1 MDDDMETTPTDD
13 DSDEEDDEEFTA
25 LLNSFVSEVVTLV
38 ALDDLDDETSNRFGI
53 PNIRRQRIAVETIF
67 SRLGERLFKR
77 CYRMSESLF
86 WKLHDLLKPY
96 LIKEQRLRGSTP
108 NGDIATEA
116 RLSMSIRW
124 FAGGDPVDIFQV
136 HGVHY
141 VEVYKSV
148 WLVVDAINQC
158 PELQIHFPTDYEE
171 QHRIAKGFETKW
183 MCVHSRHSWNI
194 A

>member
-1 MDDDMETTPTDD
+1 METTPTDD

-141 VEVYKSV
+141 VEVYTILFV
-148 WLVVDAINQC
+148 L
-158 PELQIHFPTDYEE
+158 
-171 QHRIAKGFETKW
+171 
-183 MCVHSRHSWNI
+183 CVCIKNTILCWFS
-194 A
+194 